1 MKRII
6 PIVVL
11 IAVIAG
17 LYFWWRRTHNEDPNR
32 ILLSGNLELK
42 QYEISF
48 KTAGRLV
55 DLKADEGDDVRKGM
69 LLARIDPEQIV
80 QARDRELAS
89 TRVAE
94 SQLAQNR
101 AGVEYQR
108 ESNAGELALR
118 KAELAQAQAKL
129 NELLAGS
136 RPQEVQQARAAVADA
151 KSWQAQASEDWTRA
165 QQLFKNDDISRSQYD
180 QFRAKYDSTKANLLQ
195 AEQKLGMVEEG
206 PRKEDIQ
213 AARASVARAEAA
225 VKLADAMR
233 LSLRQKELELDA
245 RRADIQR
252 NKMNVAVY
260 QTQIGDTEVTSPA
273 DGVVL
278 VRSAEPGEV
287 IAAGTSVL
295 TIGNIEHPWLR
306 GYITEP
312 QLGRVKLGQKV
323 KLTTD
328 SYPGKEYWGRVSFI
342 SSQAEFTPKQI
353 QTREERV
360 KLVYRVKV
368 DVENKSRDLKSNM
381 PVDAEIIVE

>member
-1 MKRII
+1 MKRILPVLI
-6 PIVVL
+6 L
-11 IAVIAG
+11 IAVALG
-17 LYFWWRRTHNEDPNR
+17 GYLWWRSAHREDPNR
-32 ILLSGNLELK
+32 VVLSGNLELK

-55 DLKADEGDDVRKGM
+55 ELKAEEGDNVKKGM
-69 LLARIDPEQIV
+69 LLAKIDPDQIV
-80 QARDRELAS
+80 QTRDREMAS

-94 SQLAQNR
+94 SQLAQIH
-101 AGVEYQR
+101 AAVAYQR
-108 ESNAGELALR
+108 ESNAGELDLR

-136 RPQEVQQARAAVADA
+136 RPQEIQQARAAVADA
-151 KSWQAQASEDWTRA
+151 RSWQAQAKEDWDRA

-180 QFRAKYDSTKANLLQ
+180 QFRAKFDSTRANLQQ
-195 AEQKLGMVEEG
+195 AEQKLALVEEG
-206 PRKEDIQ
+206 PRKEDIA
-213 AARASVARAEAA
+213 AARANVERAQAA
-225 VKLADAMR
+225 VKLAEAMR

-252 NKMNVAVY
+252 AKMNVAVY
-260 QTQIGDTEVTSPA
+260 QIQIDDTQVSSPA

-295 TIGNIEHPWLR
+295 TIGDIERPWLR
-306 GYITEP
+306 GYISET

-342 SSQAEFTPKQI
+342 ASQAEFTPKQI
-353 QTREERV
+353 QTKEERV
-360 KLVYRVKV
+360 KLVYRVKIDV
-368 DVENKSRDLKSNM
+368 DNKSRELKSNM
-381 PVDAEIIVE
+381 PVDAEIVLE